1 MPSTVE
7 SRTDIARAVACYN
20 RASFNNRLPPVTK
33 IRFYTGAPDKLR
45 AACLLSNK
53 AMQSGLRVMVS
64 TPDEAMTTTLD
75 KMLWT
80 YPGIAFMPHGRTSDP
95 AAATL
100 PVLVDHLSDNFPH
113 HDLLISL
120 HPTTPAF
127 FSRFEHLVEIV
138 GLDDEDKR
146 LGRERFALYRNRG
159 YELQHFDLSQN
170 EGV

>member
-1 MPSTVE
+1 M
-7 SRTDIARAVACYN
+7 
-20 RASFNNRLPPVTK
+20 TK

-53 AMQSGLRVMVS
+53 AMQSGLRVMLS
-64 TPDEAMTTTLD
+64 TPDEAMTATLD
-75 KMLWT
+75 RMLWA
-80 YPGIAFMPHGRTSDP
+80 YPGTAFMPHGRSDDP

-100 PVLVDHLSDNFPH
+100 PVIVDHASDAFPH

-120 HPTTPAF
+120 HAAPPTF

-146 LGRERFALYRNRG
+146 LGRERFAFYRERG
-159 YELQHFDLSQN
+159 YELTHFDLARS
-170 EGV
+170 ED